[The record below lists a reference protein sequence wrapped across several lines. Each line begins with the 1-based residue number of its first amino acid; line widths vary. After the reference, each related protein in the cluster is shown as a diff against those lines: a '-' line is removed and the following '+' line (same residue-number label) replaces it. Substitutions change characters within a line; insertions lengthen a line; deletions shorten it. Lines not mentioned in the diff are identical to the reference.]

1 MDEKEVAM
9 AEDAK
14 EQFETRCGLCL
25 AIFAAIL
32 AITDLG
38 AGKYGADEMI
48 AHNEKTTALAWYN
61 SKGVKET
68 LLEGQRNILDAFLA
82 AGAVK
87 ADQEGSVRAQIADL
101 DKDIARYKKEKKEI
115 LNGSAAVGPEGYA
128 QDIDGQLGKV
138 IGAKEW
144 ERKAEALNAVGD
156 RFDFAVL
163 LLQVCLVV
171 GALSLILKT
180 PRVRQGF
187 YWFLVVTGFSGLLVS
202 ITAFQM
208 AGGV

>member
-1 MDEKEVAM
+1 MEEKEIAKE
-9 AEDAK
+9 EDDK
-14 EQFETRCGLCL
+14 EQFETRCGLSL

-68 LLEGQRNILDAFLA
+68 LIEGQRNILDAFLA
-82 AGAVK
+82 AGAVRP
-87 ADQEGSVRAQIADL
+87 DQEPSVRAQMAEL
-101 DKDIARYKKEKKEI
+101 DKDITRYKKEKKEI
-115 LNGSAAVGPEGYA
+115 LLGSEKVGKEGWA
-128 QDIDGQLGKV
+128 QDIDGELGKV

-144 ERKAEALNAVGD
+144 ESKANQLNDVGD

-180 PRVRQGF
+180 RKVKVGF
-187 YWFLVVTGFSGLLVS
+187 YWFLIFTGMSGLMVS
-202 ITAFQM
+202 LSAFKM
-208 AGGV
+208 AGGI